1 MDYLPRF
8 PIEVH
13 QVTLDYQP
21 TCLAWLVFPRLGK
34 IVIFDASPGQRIHV
48 TYVATDDTRR
58 RKRRHHQEIFYSYAP
73 TYSTVLYLSG
83 SPVNRT
89 AQAKSM
95 EKSK

>member
-13 QVTLDYQP
+13 QVTLDYQE
-21 TCLAWLVFPRLGK
+21 TCLAYLVYPRLGK
-34 IVIFDASPGQRIHV
+34 IVIFDTVPGQLIHV
-48 TYVATDDTRR
+48 HYATVDDTRR
-58 RKRRHHQEIFYSYAP
+58 RRRRQHQEIFYSYAP
-73 TYSTVLYLSG
+73 SRNTVLYLSG

-89 AQAKSM
+89 AQAKPM